1 MRRVEIYKW
10 DQNTPPTEGGVRG
23 SFVLEGTGT
32 FVQYGTDMLE
42 FESGGCTFS
51 TAIIEMPDGEVR
63 NVPLSG
69 SHKIKFRELPEQMY
83 DPVSGTVIRCIPDT
97 PKIE

>member
-10 DQNTPPTEGGVRG
+10 DQNTPAIEGGVRG
-23 SFVLEGTGT
+23 SFVLEGTGI

-42 FESGGCTFS
+42 FESGGCSFS

-63 NVPLSG
+63 NVSLSG
-69 SHKIKFRELPEQMY
+69 SHKIKFLE
-83 DPVSGTVIRCIPDT
+83 S
-97 PKIE
+97 